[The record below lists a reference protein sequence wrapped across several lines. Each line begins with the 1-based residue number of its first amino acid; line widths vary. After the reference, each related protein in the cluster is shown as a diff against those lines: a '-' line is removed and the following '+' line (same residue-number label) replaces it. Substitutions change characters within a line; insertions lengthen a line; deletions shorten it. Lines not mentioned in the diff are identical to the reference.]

1 MNLWMNLVDT
11 LHNVRYWAE
20 VLCCTN
26 LTHLCDLEVK
36 VMNFEIIRFF
46 STFLSRKQLRQI
58 VGQTSISL
66 VTLNCGS

>member
-20 VLCCTN
+20 VLGCTN

-36 VMNFEIIRFF
+36 VMNFEI
-46 STFLSRKQLRQI
+46 LR
-58 VGQTSISL
+58 
-66 VTLNCGS
+66 